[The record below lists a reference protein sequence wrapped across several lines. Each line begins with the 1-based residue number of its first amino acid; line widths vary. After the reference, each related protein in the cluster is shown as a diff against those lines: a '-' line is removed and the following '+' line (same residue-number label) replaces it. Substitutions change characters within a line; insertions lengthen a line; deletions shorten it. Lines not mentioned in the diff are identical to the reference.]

1 MLSAKSALEVVLTG
15 YSTEKI
21 LSCLKC
27 GIGPLCDEEIFELE
41 DYCFCG
47 KSKEGIGKALFQKS
61 ERYGAG
67 IYRLGQ
73 TDTSAPKRPSK
84 RAVEPFLKLES
95 ELSSGIF

>member
-41 DYCFCG
+41 DYCFLWKIERRDW
-47 KSKEGIGKALFQKS
+47 KSPFSKIRRGMEQEFTDSDK
-61 ERYGAG
+61 
-67 IYRLGQ
+67 Q
-73 TDTSAPKRPSK
+73 TLRHLNDLRK

-95 ELSSGIF
+95 EL